1 MLSTTTLQKISINKE
16 LLNLM
21 IVKIETYKNMVQI
34 LHTVVEE

>member
-1 MLSTTTLQKISINKE
+1 MLSTTTLQKISINKQ

>member
-1 MLSTTTLQKISINKE
+1 MLSITTLQKISMNKQ